1 MLFSFDRLITIK
13 YAIIKMEVIS
23 IPELENYISLLRS
36 KSRSES
42 TTKQSKRIIQN
53 YMQRF
58 GSSEVSKKE
67 VYIYYKELENKLAKS
82 TFYNHIKI
90 LRLVSNENPHINNPF
105 VRFKARAPVR
115 KFVRVLYQQE
125 IDTLYAQML
134 ENNRIS
140 DYQRFLFEFIYAT
153 GMKPSEMQRLML
165 SDFDFIAGSII
176 VTGDNA
182 SSRYTFYSE
191 NLEPLLLTHLEKRQ
205 SILEEQDLYHSA
217 FFIDWKTGLTVNRHI
232 IYQAI
237 TAIGKELNM
246 KLTPSILR
254 HSFAVAL
261 LENGCNIRYIQAL
274 LGHAS
279 ISTTQIYENVEIK
292 SKQNTIQKYHPRGE
306 KIIERR
312 ENSVL

>member
-1 MLFSFDRLITIK
+1 MLFLFDRLITIK

-23 IPELENYISLLRS
+23 ISELEDYISLLRS

-42 TTKQSKRIIQN
+42 TTQQSKRIIQK

-58 GSSEVSKKE
+58 GSLEVSKKE

-82 TFYNHIKI
+82 TFYNHIKT
-90 LRLVSNENPHINNPF
+90 LRHFYHFVSNENPHINNPF
-105 VRFKARAPVR
+105 ARFKPRAPVR
-115 KFVRVLYQQE
+115 KFVHVLYEEE
-125 IDTLYAQML
+125 IDTLYARML

-153 GMKPSEMQRLML
+153 GMKLSEMQRLVL
-165 SDFDFIAGSII
+165 SDFDFITRSI
-176 VTGDNA
+176 VVAGDND

-191 NLEPLLLTHLEKRQ
+191 SLEPLLLNHLEKRQ
-205 SILEEQDLYHSA
+205 SILEKQGLYHSA
-217 FFIDWKTGLTVNRHI
+217 FLIDLKTGLTVNGHI

-237 TAIGKELNM
+237 TAIGKELNI

-261 LENGCNIRYIQAL
+261 LENGCDIRYIQAL
-274 LGHAS
+274 LGHVS
-279 ISTTQIYENVEIK
+279 ILTTQIYEKVEIK
-292 SKQNTIQKYHPRGE
+292 SKQNTIQKYHPRG
-306 KIIERR
+306 KK
-312 ENSVL
+312 S